1 MLLSKSIADQI
12 VSQLSQIIEQHIN
25 IMDTQGMIISSTDPK
40 RIGTFHGGAQKI
52 ITERLNELMIVND
65 SEYQGAKNGI
75 NLPIEFNN
83 EIIGV
88 IGMTGNYDLVY
99 KYGQI
104 IKKMTEI
111 LLLDTYVREQST
123 IEQKARDRFLEEWIF
138 GRYELNYPDEFQARA
153 ISLGIDVKSPKRV
166 LVFALRSSD
175 HTIVSDQIQTN
186 ISHRIRNYLKSIPQ
200 AFLFRTATLYIGVFN
215 QLEDHEMTQIAK
227 EIYST
232 IKENFKCD
240 VHVGMDSNT
249 PKPIA
254 RSFKNANLALQ
265 LSLKSDQPITIF
277 DTLNFDLYITR
288 MSENDRIQFIENL
301 FPKESMHDIG
311 THIETLRTLYQA
323 EGSIKLAS
331 ERLFIHKNTLQYRL
345 NKIEQLTSYD
355 PRKLSKSYLFMV
367 AIKIFDSLKHS

>member
-1 MLLSKSIADQI
+1 MLLSKTIADQI

-25 IMDTQGMIISSTDPK
+25 VMDTQGMIISSTDPK

-52 ITERLNELMIVND
+52 IAEKLSELMIVND
-65 SEYQGAKNGI
+65 SEYLGAKNGI

-111 LLLDTYVREQST
+111 LLLDTYLREQST

-138 GRYELNYPDEFQARA
+138 GRYEINYPDEFQTRA
-153 ISLGIDVKSPKRV
+153 ISLGIDVKTPKRI

-175 HTIVSDQIQTN
+175 HSMISDQIQTN
-186 ISHRIRNYLKSIPQ
+186 ISHRIRAFLKTIPQ
-200 AFLFRTATLYIGVFN
+200 AFLFRTATLYICVFN
-215 QLEDHEMTQIAK
+215 QQEDHVIHQIA
-227 EIYST
+227 EHIYAMV
-232 IKENFKCD
+232 KENFKCD
-240 VHVGMDSNT
+240 PYIGIDSNT
-249 PKPIA
+249 VKPIT

-265 LSLKSDQPITIF
+265 LALKSDHPIQVF

-288 MSENDRIQFIENL
+288 MSENDRVQFIENL
-301 FPKESMHDIG
+301 FPNQTLDEIG
-311 THIETLRTLYQA
+311 HHVEALRTLYQA
-323 EGSIKLAS
+323 EGSIQLAS
-331 ERLFIHKNTLQYRL
+331 DLLFIHKNTLQYRL
-345 NKIEQLTSYD
+345 NKIEQLTTHD

-367 AIKIFDSLKHS
+367 AIKIYDSLKHQ